1 MVCTRTGDFT
11 RDVPEPS
18 NAHARA
24 TTNEPH
30 NAARGTPPPPPSPPS
45 PVSLKRLLATQN
57 ELMRVLTENLVQR
70 EVHPPHRKPRVETSY
85 IDFLETH
92 LLMFAEA
99 TDPLEANK

>member
-1 MVCTRTGDFT
+1 
-11 RDVPEPS
+11 
-18 NAHARA
+18 
-24 TTNEPH
+24 
-30 NAARGTPPPPPSPPS
+30 
-45 PVSLKRLLATQN
+45 VSLKRLLATQN